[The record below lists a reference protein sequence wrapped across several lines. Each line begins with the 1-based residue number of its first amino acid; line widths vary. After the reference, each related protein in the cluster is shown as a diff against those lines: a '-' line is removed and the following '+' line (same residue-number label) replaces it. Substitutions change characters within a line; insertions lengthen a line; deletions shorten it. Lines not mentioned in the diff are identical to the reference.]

1 MATAESKPLHR
12 LQRFASTRLVDLN
25 LLYLLNTAQTKL
37 ACRSMRLTEL
47 ATAAAAA
54 AA

>member
-1 MATAESKPLHR
+1 MLTIPNHLAKAG
-12 LQRFASTRLVDLN
+12 RFASTRLVDLN
-25 LLYLLNTAQTKL
+25 LLHLLNTAHSN

-54 AA
+54 A